1 MNDEFS
7 IKIPIEEMNAK
18 KLGITIRSTV
28 KRPLF
33 LLCPNEQAILDFI
46 SDNEIYQWFSIE
58 NKLESAKSGVI
69 GSILGTQIIYAPSEE
84 NAFICCSDIG
94 DKWGDASE
102 IVKKVDSFLRE
113 KIANAVKEKM

>member
-58 NKLESAKSGVI
+58 NKVESAKSGVI
-69 GSILGTQIIYAPSEE
+69 GMIVGTHIIYVPREE
-84 NAFICCSDIG
+84 KVFTCCSNVG
-94 DKWGDASE
+94 DKGEDASK
-102 IVKKVDSFLRE
+102 IVKKLDNLLR
-113 KIANAVKEKM
+113 KRMSYKCDD